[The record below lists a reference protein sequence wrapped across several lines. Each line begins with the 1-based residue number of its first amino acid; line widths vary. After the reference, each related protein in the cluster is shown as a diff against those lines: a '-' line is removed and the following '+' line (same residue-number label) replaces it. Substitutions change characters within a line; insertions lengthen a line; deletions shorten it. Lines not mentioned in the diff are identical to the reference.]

1 MKKEQTQAQKS
12 WYQVDYVHSD
22 GGLTTSTQGN
32 LRHGGEQLTNLG
44 GKLL

>member
-12 WYQVDYVHSD
+12 WYQVGCVLSD
-22 GGLTTSTQGN
+22 AGLTTSTQGN